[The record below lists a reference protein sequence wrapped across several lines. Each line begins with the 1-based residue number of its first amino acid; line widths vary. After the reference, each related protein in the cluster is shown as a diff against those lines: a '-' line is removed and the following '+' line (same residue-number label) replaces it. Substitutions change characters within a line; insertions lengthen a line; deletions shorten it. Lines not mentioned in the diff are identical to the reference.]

1 MTHKPNLMLLGT
13 ASSVGKSVLTAAF
26 CRIFKEDGYRVVP
39 FKSQNMA
46 LNSYITEEGLE
57 MGRAQVFQAEAAGIK
72 PLADMNPILL
82 KPTGEKNAQVIVRGK
97 VLGNR
102 SAMEYHQMKPSLRE
116 TVMEAYNAL
125 EASADVVVLEGAGSP
140 AEINLQEHDLVN
152 MGMAD
157 MVDAPV
163 LLIGDIDRGGVFA
176 SLYGTLLLLPEDQR
190 HRVKGLLI
198 NKFRGDLEILK
209 PGLKQLEDLT
219 GLPVLG
225 VIPYGDF
232 DIEEEDGTAQRLAYR
247 PVPSDPKALL
257 VVVIRLP
264 RISNF
269 TDFHWLE
276 KLPGVELRYV
286 QRPEE
291 VGTPDL
297 LVIPGTKNTLEDLAW
312 LRHQRLDQAIWKVR
326 EQGGMICGICGGFQM
341 LGTWLHDPLQL
352 ESERGTMQGLN
363 LMAAETVFAS
373 EKTTTQV
380 TGRVKWPV
388 SVPESGNN
396 PYASMGPDDHEANR
410 NQGAYYEVKGYE
422 IHMGQTVLGE
432 SVVPFAQLHE
442 TNGGGR
448 QDGGVAADGRV
459 WGTYLH
465 GIFDNES
472 FVRALLQSLVKTGE
486 SWEADAM
493 PSFEVYKETQY
504 QKLAATVRASVD
516 MQAIYEMMHLK
527 KGVAP

>member
-1 MTHKPNLMLLGT
+1 MKQKHKPNLMLQGT
-13 ASSVGKSVLTAAF
+13 ASSVGKSILTAAF

-46 LNSYITEEGLE
+46 LNSYITETGLE

-82 KPTGEKNAQVIVRGK
+82 KPTGEKSAQVIVRGK

-102 SAMEYHQMKPSLRE
+102 SAMAYHQMKPSLRE
-116 TVMEAYNAL
+116 TVREAYEAL
-125 EASADVVVLEGAGSP
+125 EASADVVLLEGAGSP

-209 PGLKQLEDLT
+209 PGLKQLEELT
-219 GLPVLG
+219 GLPVVG

-232 DIEEEDGTAQRLAYR
+232 DIEEEDGTAERLSYR
-247 PVPSDPKALL
+247 PQAAESNALQ
-257 VVVIRLP
+257 VAVIRLP

-291 VGTPDL
+291 VGLPDML
-297 LVIPGTKNTLEDLAW
+297 IIPGTKNTLADLAW
-312 LRHQRLDQAIWKVR
+312 LRHQGLDQMIWKVR
-326 EQGGMICGICGGFQM
+326 EQGGMVCGICGGFQM

-352 ESERGTMQGLN
+352 ESDHGSMPGLN
-363 LMAAETVFAS
+363 LISAETVFES
-373 EKTTTQV
+373 EKTTTQI
-380 TGRVKWPV
+380 TGRVKWSSAV
-388 SVPESGNN
+388 QVNGKHDQRSILSDG
-396 PYASMGPDDHEANR
+396 
-410 NQGAYYEVKGYE
+410 YEVKGYE
-422 IHMGQTVLGE
+422 IHMGQTMLSEGVA
-432 SVVPFAQLHE
+432 PFAQL
-442 TNGGGR
+442 TDRSGGQR
-448 QDGGVAADGRV
+448 MDGGISADGKV

-465 GIFDNES
+465 GIFDNED
-472 FVRALLQSLVKTGE
+472 FVTALLKSLSKSGDSWDVK
-486 SWEADAM
+486 AM
-493 PSFEVYKETQY
+493 PSFDVYKEAQY
-504 QKLAATVRASVD
+504 DKLAATVRNSVD
-516 MQAIYEMMHLK
+516 MAAIYRMMNLSSGDK
-527 KGVAP
+527 S